1 MLSLGTEA
9 MHAVTNS
16 RLGAELDAL
25 WQEVIDYRDKNLN
38 GTISFNNKTKLLTE
52 FFYKNTAKRFMQT
65 VWKHTGLN
73 IEEIWF
79 KPYFESCFCTWTCIQ
94 STDEITARGTAQIV
108 NSLNGQADTILN
120 DMLLMGEANKD
131 EFTVDQLI
139 KLASTYD
146 VTKGIIKKVDREA
159 VKRLVRVAIGFDLS
173 LGFMMKDFLPK
184 NAGID
189 NLTAREITA
198 IVLHEIGHS
207 LTLIEHAA
215 DMYAQISSF
224 DALERAFGRSLTTD
238 KAIELGKKAGE
249 VGLKAGYTKD
259 AAALIKVANQAE
271 KDLLSTSNAAEKG
284 KAMMAKGL
292 KDASFSLLADIF
304 TKAFDILIC
313 DPSGMFLRGSDGKQV
328 KYGDLPSNE
337 RMWTWQERKADEYA
351 FTHGYGPELVEG
363 MTKTDKFYLMI
374 GKSSKDIEIIRRAEA
389 DMSKLSLVQRL
400 CISHAAHKFY
410 SDPDFRMYPPN
421 TERYKEIL
429 RLTIKELKAHGA
441 SAEYV
446 TKYVNDIERIA
457 RAINAMSAH
466 DKYFDRQVKRYRVFT
481 KMLGVA
487 SFIRWL
493 VNGRVDA
500 EIEEVIE
507 DLQKVNN
514 NMVSFFGYK
523 LEQLAKKGK

>member
-1 MLSLGTEA
+1 MISLGTEA
-9 MHAVTNS
+9 MYAVTNS

-25 WQEVIDYRDKNLN
+25 WQEVIDYRDKNLS
-38 GTISFNNKTKLLTE
+38 GTISFTNKTKLLAE
-52 FFYKNTAKRFMQT
+52 FFYKNTAKKFMQI

-108 NSLNGQADTILN
+108 NSLNGQADTLLN
-120 DMLLMGEANKD
+120 DTLLMGEANND
-131 EFTVDQLI
+131 EFTVEHLI
-139 KLASTYD
+139 KLASSYD

-159 VKRLVRVAIGFDLS
+159 VKKLVKVAVGFDLS

-184 NAGID
+184 NAGIE

-198 IVLHEIGHS
+198 IMLHEIGHT

-224 DALERAFGRSLTTD
+224 DALGRAFGRGLTVEKSID
-238 KAIELGKKAGE
+238 LGKKAGE
-249 VGLKAGYTKD
+249 IGLKAGYTKE
-259 AAALIKVANQAE
+259 ASSLIKVANQAE
-271 KDLLSTSNAAEKG
+271 KDMSSTSNAAEKG
-284 KAMMAKGL
+284 RAMMAKGL
-292 KDASFSLLADIF
+292 FSASWSFLADIF
-304 TKAFDILIC
+304 TKAFDILCC
-313 DPSGMFLRGSDGKQV
+313 DPSGMFYRGSDGKTV

-351 FTHGYGPELVEG
+351 FTNGYGPEVVEG
-363 MTKTDKFYLMI
+363 LTRIDKFYGMI
-374 GKSSKDIEIIRRAEA
+374 GKSAKDITVIRMAES
-389 DMSKLSLVQRL
+389 DMSKLSLFQRL
-400 CISHAAHKFY
+400 CITHVAHKLY
-410 SDPDFRMYPPN
+410 GDPGFRTYPPGA
-421 TERYKEIL
+421 ERYKEIL

-446 TKYVNDIERIA
+446 TKYINDIERIA
-457 RAINAMSAH
+457 RAINSMAAY
-466 DKYFDRQVKRYRVFT
+466 DKYFDRQVKRYRLFL
-481 KMLGVA
+481 KYLSIP
-487 SFIRWL
+487 SFAKWL
-493 VNGRVDA
+493 IDGRVDA
-500 EIEEVIE
+500 EIEEVIN

-514 NMVSFFGYK
+514 NMISYFGHK